1 MNKLFLL
8 ALVGF
13 VLAIGLALPFNED
26 GDNLSND
33 LNSEDAERNLDWDPE
48 DDVDEN
54 EDEDYEY
61 DDDDDDDDDDDQEDE
76 DDDNAL
82 SNPLKKS
89 SDPFIRH
96 PDVAKV
102 AKLVDRKSRCAQQEE
117 NWKCRNLL
125 ILNN

>member
-89 SDPFIRH
+89 SDPFIRRF
-96 PDVAKV
+96 VRGRRIV
-102 AKLVDRKSRCAQQEE
+102 RRVRRVFRRFRRRRSR
-117 NWKCRNLL
+117 RG
-125 ILNN
+125 